1 MIGFITH
8 NEGREMLL
16 NPPYKL
22 VLLPQIFPFKSF
34 IILDSLIK
42 ITHSPNLFTLL
53 GKYILILGLL
63 FKEVFNIY
71 NYVKASARRVGL
83 SRLWD
88 WILSVVSLSLVPWRL
103 VIGRLGRIGHGE
115 LRGWSV
121 MLSRKSLKKAVKMLK
136 VNITIN

>member
-1 MIGFITH
+1 MIGLITH
-8 NEGREMLL
+8 CEGREMLL

-34 IILDSLIK
+34 IIPDPLIK
-42 ITHSPNLFTLL
+42 ITHSHFFHII
-53 GKYILILGLL
+53 GKIYFDEGLL
-63 FKEVFNIY
+63 FKKVFNIY